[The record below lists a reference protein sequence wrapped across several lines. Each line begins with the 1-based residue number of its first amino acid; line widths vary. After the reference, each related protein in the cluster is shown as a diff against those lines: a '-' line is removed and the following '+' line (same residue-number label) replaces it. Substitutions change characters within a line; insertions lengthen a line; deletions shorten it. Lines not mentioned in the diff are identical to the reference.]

1 MLFWVWLISSQWKG
15 SCPLLS
21 AATLTAV
28 TSRAPSSWLCAL
40 LTAGRCCKGGNVG
53 ELSAVML
60 FCFVCFERRVEVE
73 LFTFLLKSSF
83 NNHTK
88 GSLSIALSGRN

>member
-28 TSRAPSSWLCAL
+28 TSGAPSLWLCAL

-53 ELSAVML
+53 ELSAVICSAL
-60 FCFVCFERRVEVE
+60 FV
-73 LFTFLLKSSF
+73 S
-83 NNHTK
+83 K
-88 GSLSIALSGRN
+88 GKAGGS